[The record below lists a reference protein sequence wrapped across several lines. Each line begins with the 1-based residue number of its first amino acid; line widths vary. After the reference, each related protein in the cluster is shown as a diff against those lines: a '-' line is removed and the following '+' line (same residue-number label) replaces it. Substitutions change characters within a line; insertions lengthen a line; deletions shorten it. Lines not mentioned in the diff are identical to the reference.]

1 MSKNKKGK
9 IVDPN
14 PLEHYGYIQEGTY
27 IYYNKK

>member
-14 PLEHYGYIQEGTY
+14 PLEHYDYIQEGIY
-27 IYYNKK
+27 IFYNK